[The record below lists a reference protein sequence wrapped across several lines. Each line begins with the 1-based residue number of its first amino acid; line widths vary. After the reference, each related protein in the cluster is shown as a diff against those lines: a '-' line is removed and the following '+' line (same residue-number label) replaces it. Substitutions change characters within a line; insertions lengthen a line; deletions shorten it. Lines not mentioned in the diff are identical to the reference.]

1 MTSVK
6 LNKDIKISISLTVI
20 FLKKKSKT
28 RRLLGDDTIVLSIQ
42 DLAIS
47 PDGFSIIIK
56 SNNIDNIDFS

>member
-28 RRLLGDDTIVLSIQ
+28 RRLLGDDTIVL
-42 DLAIS
+42 
-47 PDGFSIIIK
+47 
-56 SNNIDNIDFS
+56 NI